1 MAIKAERLSAP
12 TPQVDEVGSEQHGDR
27 PSVAARRSMASP
39 ISAAR
44 LSPPDE
50 SRQKEIAARL
60 EAAEQ
65 RLKRAAD
72 VAHD

>member
-1 MAIKAERLSAP
+1 MAIKAERLSALAP
-12 TPQVDEVGSEQHGDR
+12 HGDEAGAEEDDATR
-27 PSVAARRSMASP
+27 SVAARRSMASP

-60 EAAEQ
+60 KAAEQ